1 MKNIEIITPQ
11 NVVLQY
17 QLAGLKLRA
26 IAFMIDLL
34 IIVVGYSIFVTIGVA
49 FVGESENEL
58 VIVSFACMVI
68 FMFYTVLFE
77 SLNKGQTPG
86 KLAMR
91 IQVMKVSGGKI
102 SPADYVARWVFR
114 LIDIYFSIGAIAS
127 ILVVSS
133 SKGQR
138 IGDIVANTTVV
149 KTVPQM
155 NLSLQDLLALHENK
169 TYTPKYIQ
177 ARKLLEEDA
186 LLIKSTLDRYK
197 KFENISHEEAVKL
210 MSARVKKI
218 LNIEPEETDH
228 TKFLQTVLQ
237 DYVVLSR

>member
-26 IAFMIDLL
+26 IAFIIDLL
-34 IIVVGYSIFVTIGVA
+34 IIIVGYSIFVTIGVA
-49 FVGESENEL
+49 FVGESEDEL
-58 VIVSFACMVI
+58 VIVSFAGMVI

-77 SLNKGQTPG
+77 SLYKGQTPG

-155 NLSLQDLLALHENK
+155 NLSLQDLLALHENR

-197 KFENISHEEAVKL
+197 KFENHSHEEALRL
-210 MSARVKKI
+210 MSSRVKKK
-218 LNIEPEETDH
+218 LNIESEEADH
-228 TKFLQTVLQ
+228 SKFLQTVLQ